1 MKAIILACASAL
13 ALSAC
18 AQITE
23 RTGITPEQQLC
34 LLAHAGNIEAIEHV
48 IEAGMR
54 CIVIPAEP
62 AV

>member
-1 MKAIILACASAL
+1 MRTFIIACAAAL

-34 LLAHAGNIEAIEHV
+34 LAAHAGNITAIEHV
-48 IEAGMR
+48 IEAGMN
-54 CIVIPAEP
+54 CIVIPAE
-62 AV
+62 AA